1 MPALAALL
9 PLSSLDAPVR
19 REARRRSRRR
29 GEAAELA
36 SVLADRRLL
45 TFAACAMLFTLAN
58 AAMLPLASTALTKRA
73 GGAASLL
80 IAACIVLPQ
89 LMVALLSPRLGWL
102 AEARGRRLVLLLGF
116 AMLPL
121 RGVLFALVTIPT
133 LVVLVQTFDG
143 IAGGVVR
150 RHGAA
155 GHQRHCRSLRP
166 FQPVPGGRRLRH
178 RHRRHRQHHAGR
190 AGSATISATRRPLPA
205 SPQTGLAATL
215 LVWRAM
221 PETRPLRPV

>member
-1 MPALAALL
+1 M
-9 PLSSLDAPVR
+9 
-19 REARRRSRRR
+19 
-29 GEAAELA
+29 
-36 SVLADRRLL
+36 LADRRLL

-89 LMVALLSPRLGWL
+89 LIVALLSPRLGWL

-121 RGVLFALVTIPT
+121 KGVLFALVTNPT

-143 IAGGVVR
+143 IAAASFGVMVPLVISDIAGRSGHFNLSLGVVGFAIGI
-150 RHGAA
+150 GATVSTTLA
-155 GHQRHCRSLRP
+155 GWIGDRFGDP
-166 FQPVPGGRRLRH
+166 AAF
-178 RHRRHRQHHAGR
+178 AGL
-190 AGSATISATRRPLPA
+190 AA
-205 SPQTGLAATL
+205 TGLAATL
-215 LVWRAM
+215 LLWCAM
-221 PETRPLRPV
+221 PETRPPRPV